1 MYAFD
6 LPLWTHLT
14 PGEES
19 LKKKVNLHYLRMPN
33 GFENK
38 NFSKYQQIFKNKIN
52 YLPIL
57 HFKKLESPFT

>member
-19 LKKKVNLHYLRMPN
+19 LKKS
-33 GFENK
+33 E
-38 NFSKYQQIFKNKIN
+38 ST
-52 YLPIL
+52 LPEDAKW
-57 HFKKLESPFT
+57 F